1 VLGRRLAP
9 EGEET
14 DLHANSEPSGRSG
27 VLRSLDW
34 RALALGLAFATIWSS
49 AFTSSRIVVEYWPP
63 FLVLTLRFLMSGLV
77 ALGIGF
83 ALGQRIRLTRAEWRA
98 VVVFGICQNALYLGL
113 FHYAMQTVEAG
124 LAAII
129 ASAMPLCVAA
139 LGRVFLG
146 QRLAP
151 VAVAGLA
158 AGFAGVLIIMT
169 GRLGHGLDWGGVV
182 ACVTGVLAL
191 AVATLILRNAAAGGS
206 LWIVVGLQMLV
217 GAAALFPA
225 SVALETWEV
234 GFSTEFVVAF
244 LYSMLVSGVVATMI
258 WFVLVRRIGATRAA
272 TFHFLNPFLGVA
284 IAAAVLGERVTARD
298 LVGVAIIMAGILA
311 VQLARA
317 EGR

>member
-1 VLGRRLAP
+1 M
-9 EGEET
+9 
-14 DLHANSEPSGRSG
+14 
-27 VLRSLDW
+27 DW
-34 RALALGLAFATIWSS
+34 RALGLGLLFATIWSS

-63 FLVLTLRFLMSGLV
+63 FLVLTVRFLFSGLV

-83 ALGQRIRLTRAEWRA
+83 AAGQRVRLTRSEWRA
-98 VVVFGICQNALYLGL
+98 VVVFGVCQNALYLGL
-113 FHYAMQTVEAG
+113 FHFAMRTVEAG

-129 ASAMPLCVAA
+129 ASALPLCVAA

-151 VAVAGLA
+151 VAVAGLFT
-158 AGFAGVLIIMT
+158 GFFGVLVIMA
-169 GRLGHGLDWGGVV
+169 GRLGQGLDWGGVA
-182 ACVTGVLAL
+182 ACVIGVLAL
-191 AVATLILRNAAAGGS
+191 AVATLTLRNAAAGGS

-217 GAAALFPA
+217 GAAALLPVSLAF
-225 SVALETWEV
+225 ETWQV
-234 GFSTEFVVAF
+234 ASPARFWAAF
-244 LYSMLVSGVVATMI
+244 LYSALISGVVATMV

-284 IAAAVLGERVTARD
+284 IAALVLGERVTVRD

-317 EGR
+317 EPPARRVSPS

>member
-1 VLGRRLAP
+1 M
-9 EGEET
+9 
-14 DLHANSEPSGRSG
+14 
-27 VLRSLDW
+27 DW

-63 FLVLTLRFLMSGLV
+63 FLVLTVRFLFSGLV

-98 VVVFGICQNALYLGL
+98 VVLFGACQNALYLGL
-113 FHYAMQTVEAG
+113 FHFAMRTVEAG

-129 ASAMPLCVAA
+129 ASALPLCVAA

-151 VAVAGLA
+151 LAVGGLV
-158 AGFAGVLIIMT
+158 AGFAGVLLIMA
-169 GRLGHGLDWGGVV
+169 GRLGAGLDLGGVA
-182 ACVTGVLAL
+182 ACVVGVLAL
-191 AVATLILRNAAAGGS
+191 AVATLTLRNAAAGGS

-225 SVALETWEV
+225 SLVFETWEV
-234 GFSTEFVVAF
+234 AWSGRFLAAF
-244 LYSMLVSGVVATMI
+244 LYSALVSGVVATMI

-284 IAAAVLGERVTARD
+284 IAALVLGERVTARD
-298 LVGVAIIMAGILA
+298 LVGVAVIMAGILA
-311 VQLARA
+311 VQVAGARAALARP
-317 EGR
+317 

>member
-1 VLGRRLAP
+1 VRRA
-9 EGEET
+9 
-14 DLHANSEPSGRSG
+14 A
-27 VLRSLDW
+27 DW

-63 FLVLTLRFLMSGLV
+63 FLVLSVRFLFSGLV

-83 ALGQRIRLTRAEWRA
+83 ALGQRIELTRAEWRA
-98 VVVFGICQNALYLGL
+98 VVVFGVCQNALYLGL
-113 FHYAMQTVEAG
+113 FHFAMRTLEAG

-129 ASAMPLCVAA
+129 ASALPLCVAA

-151 VAVAGLA
+151 VAVAGLF
-158 AGFAGVLIIMT
+158 AGFAGVLVIMT
-169 GRLGHGLDWGGVV
+169 GRLGHGLDGRGVA
-182 ACVTGVLAL
+182 ACIIGVLAL
-191 AVATLILRNAAAGGS
+191 AVATLTLSNAAAGGR

-217 GAAALFPA
+217 GALALFPA
-225 SVALETWEV
+225 SLAFETWTV
-234 GFSTEFVVAF
+234 SVDARFLAAF
-244 LYSMLVSGVVATMI
+244 LYSALVSGVVATMI

-298 LVGVAIIMAGILA
+298 LAGVAIIMAGILA
-311 VQLARA
+311 VQLSRAPPPMPRARPKL
-317 EGR
+317 EGAP

>member
-1 VLGRRLAP
+1 M
-9 EGEET
+9 
-14 DLHANSEPSGRSG
+14 S
-27 VLRSLDW
+27 RSLDF
-34 RALALGLAFATIWSS
+34 RALGLGLAFATIWSS

-63 FLVLTLRFLMSGLV
+63 FLVLSARFLCSGLI

-83 ALGQRIRLTRAEWRA
+83 AAGQRIRLSAGEWRA
-98 VVVFGICQNALYLGL
+98 VVVFGVCQNALYLGL
-113 FHYAMQTVEAG
+113 FHLAMRTIEAS

-151 VAVAGLA
+151 IALAGLL
-158 AGFAGVLIIMT
+158 AGFAGVLVIMT
-169 GRLGHGLDWGGVV
+169 GRLGHGLDWGGVA
-182 ACVTGVLAL
+182 ACVIGVLAL
-191 AVATLILRNAAAGGS
+191 AVATLTLSNAAASGN

-217 GAAALFPA
+217 GSITLFPV
-225 SVALETWEV
+225 SLALETWQV
-234 GFSTEFVVAF
+234 AVPPRFLAAFV
-244 LYSMLVSGVVATMI
+244 YSALVSGVAATMI

-317 EGR
+317 ERG